1 MCAGTTDLKCR
12 LELGCHRLCGLASNH
27 ELRVRATERSRQFL
41 AMGRSKPPAGAVK
54 KEAGGGEKGGDQ
66 AMMTA
71 FFKPQ
76 SAGGGGAHAQ
86 AVPTPAGKSPMRS
99 SPRRKGQP
107 RGQSGSD
114 NDKESNPVQPNAS
127 FAGGG
132 ADTRT
137 GSPARKEEGFPA
149 EVKEEQEGVQTDGK
163 GLSEV
168 KTEEQEGAETDCK
181 GLSEYE
187 MMRQANIRRN
197 NALLESLDIPSSAIP
212 VAEGQASQKKTCKK
226 RKPLLALEEC
236 MEPRRSGRRLAL
248 SEKDKSDPLVAL
260 PDSWD
265 EQDEAKTAASS
276 KRLASV
282 EIIEDT
288 DWESLE
294 APPSMLDVLQQ
305 LAAAQTIALGKWGS
319 KATDWK
325 QFAIDKWG
333 PLVARAKVSDWQEY
347 VSSRCPVVPI
357 ARGSDMLQERFCG
370 DVWQLLVSCLLMTR
384 VSSQETKDRALAGFF
399 DAFPSP
405 SAFKVSQDEE
415 VFEIIKS
422 LGLFDTRIRG
432 LRDVTHRFLS
442 MPRFIIGMDKDI
454 KPYGCGPFVYESY
467 LIFCCGHG
475 CSIQASDKNLRGYCA
490 WLRRMS
496 DSSFSSEAPPV
507 AAIPVP

>member
-1 MCAGTTDLKCR
+1 
-12 LELGCHRLCGLASNH
+12 
-27 ELRVRATERSRQFL
+27 
-41 AMGRSKPPAGAVK
+41 VK
-54 KEAGGGEKGGDQ
+54 KEAGGGAKGGDQ

-76 SAGGGGAHAQ
+76 SAGGYVAHAQ
-86 AVPTPAGKSPMRS
+86 AASTPAGKSPMRS

-114 NDKESNPVQPNAS
+114 NDKESKPVPPHAS
-127 FAGGG
+127 FAGWE
-132 ADTRT
+132 ADART
-137 GSPARKEEGFPA
+137 DSPARKEEGFPA
-149 EVKEEQEGVQTDGK
+149 EVKK
-163 GLSEV
+163 
-168 KTEEQEGAETDCK
+168 EEQEGAETDGK

-212 VAEGQASQKKTCKK
+212 VAEVQASQKKTCKK
-226 RKPLLALEEC
+226 RKSLLALEEC

-248 SEKDKSDPLVAL
+248 AEKDKSDPLVAL

-265 EQDEAKTAASS
+265 EQDEEKQNTAASS
-276 KRLASV
+276 KRLASMQIV
-282 EIIEDT
+282 EDT

-333 PLVARAKVSDWQEY
+333 PLVACAKVSDWQEY
-347 VSSRCPVVPI
+347 VSSRCPVVPM
-357 ARGSDMLQERFCG
+357 ASGSDMLQERFCG

-432 LRDVTHRFLS
+432 LRDVTQRFLS

-475 CSIQASDKNLRGYCA
+475 CSIQASDKNLRAYCA

>member
-1 MCAGTTDLKCR
+1 MPSGVDRGVDLKCR
-12 LELGCHRLCGLASNH
+12 LELGCHCLCRLSSSHAS
-27 ELRVRATERSRQFL
+27 LVGVQFVRRGKDAEWKRFRAKL
-41 AMGRSKPPAGAVK
+41 MGPPAVAVK
-54 KEAGGGEKGGDQ
+54 KEAGSMAKGGDQ
-66 AMMTA
+66 ATMTA

-76 SAGGGGAHAQ
+76 SVGGGGELPRT
-86 AVPTPAGKSPMRS
+86 VRPPAGKSPLRS
-99 SPRRKGQP
+99 SPRRKGLP

-114 NDKESNPVQPNAS
+114 NDTESKSVPPNAS
-127 FAGGG
+127 FAGKG

-137 GSPARKEEGFPA
+137 DSPARKEEACFPA
-149 EVKEEQEGVQTDGK
+149 EVKREEQVGVETDGK
-163 GLSEV
+163 V
-168 KTEEQEGAETDCK
+168 
-181 GLSEYE
+181 LSEYE

-226 RKPLLALEEC
+226 RKSLLLEEC

-248 SEKDKSDPLVAL
+248 AEKDKSDPLVAL

-282 EIIEDT
+282 QIVEDT

-294 APPSMLDVLQQ
+294 TPPSMLDVLQQ

-319 KATDWK
+319 TATDWK

-347 VSSRCPVVPI
+347 VSSRCPVVPL
-357 ARGSDMLQERFCG
+357 ASGSDMLQERFCG

-384 VSSQETKDRALAGFF
+384 VSSQETKDRALAAFF
-399 DAFPSP
+399 DTFPSP
-405 SAFKVSQDEE
+405 SAFKASQDEE

-432 LRDVTHRFLS
+432 LRDVTERFLS
-442 MPRFIIGMDKDI
+442 MPRFVIGMEKDI

>member
-1 MCAGTTDLKCR
+1 MR
-12 LELGCHRLCGLASNH
+12 
-27 ELRVRATERSRQFL
+27 RSRLHPLREQSFL
-41 AMGRSKPPAGAVK
+41 FLVPAIFPYSMRSKTPAGAVK
-54 KEAGGGEKGGDQ
+54 KEACGGAKGGDQ
-66 AMMTA
+66 ATMTA

-86 AVPTPAGKSPMRS
+86 AVSTPAGKSPLRS
-99 SPRRKGQP
+99 SHRKGQP
-107 RGQSGSD
+107 RGSGSD
-114 NDKESNPVQPNAS
+114 NDKESKPVPPNAS
-127 FAGGG
+127 FAGVGD
-132 ADTRT
+132 DTRT
-137 GSPARKEEGFPA
+137 DSPSRKEEAGFPA
-149 EVKEEQEGVQTDGK
+149 QVKREEQVETDGRGLSDVKREEQEGVETDG
-163 GLSEV
+163 
-168 KTEEQEGAETDCK
+168 K

-212 VAEGQASQKKTCKK
+212 VAEGQSQKKTCKK
-226 RKPLLALEEC
+226 RKSLLALEEC

-248 SEKDKSDPLVAL
+248 AEKDKSDSLVAL

-265 EQDEAKTAASS
+265 EQDESKAAASS

-282 EIIEDT
+282 QIVEDT

-294 APPSMLDVLQQ
+294 TPPSMLDVLQQ
-305 LAAAQTIALGKWGS
+305 LAAAQTIALGNWGS

-333 PLVARAKVSDWQEY
+333 PLVVRAKVSDWHEY
-347 VSSRCPVVPI
+347 VSSRCPVVPK
-357 ARGSDMLQERFCG
+357 ASGSDMLQERFCG

-384 VSSQETKDRALAGFF
+384 VASQETKDRALAAFF

-432 LRDVTHRFLS
+432 LRDVTERFLS
-442 MPRFIIGMDKDI
+442 MPRFMIGMDKEI

-475 CSIQASDKNLRGYCA
+475 CSIQATDKNLRAYCG
-490 WLRRMS
+490 WLRQAGRHTS
-496 DSSFSSEAPPV
+496 DSSSSFEAPPV